1 MRLLIVED
9 NVELVRMLRQRLD
22 QAGFPVDHAGTA
34 EDALL
39 MLAVGQYGAVVL
51 DVGLPDGDGRAVA
64 RTMRARGDATPV
76 IMLTA
81 YGSVTD
87 RVEGLAAGSDDYLVK
102 PFAPEELV
110 ARVQALLRRSGMAV
124 DRVIA
129 CGNVVFDP
137 TTRDVMVA
145 GATTILS
152 ARELDLLAALIQR
165 RERVIGKTQLEA
177 QLFGMGDDLGSNAVE
192 VYVHRLR
199 RRLIEAGAS
208 AQIVTV
214 RGVGYMLME
223 GTA

>member
-9 NVELVRMLRQRLD
+9 NIELVRMLRQRLD
-22 QAGFPVDHAGTA
+22 QAGFPLDHAGTA

-39 MLAVGQYGAVVL
+39 MLRVGRYGAVVL
-51 DVGLPDGDGRAVA
+51 DIGLPDGDGREVA
-64 RTMRARGDATPV
+64 RTMRARGDVTPV

-81 YGSVTD
+81 YGSIAD

-102 PFAPEELV
+102 PFAPEELI
-110 ARVQALLRRSGMAV
+110 ARVQALLRRSGMIA

-137 TTRDVMVA
+137 TTRDVMIVDA
-145 GATTILS
+145 PTILS

-165 RERVIGKTQLEA
+165 RGRVVGKTQLEA
-177 QLFGMGDDLGSNAVE
+177 QLFGMNDDLGSNAVE
-192 VYVHRLR
+192 VYIHRLR
-199 RRLIEAGAS
+199 RRLLDAGAS

-214 RGVGYMLME
+214 RGVGYMLVE
-223 GTA
+223 RIA